1 MNKISYRDLKQQS
14 IIVYPSFYRDAPCVV
29 VNVEYR
35 LAPEHRWPAN
45 HEDAT
50 CVVRWVKMNKSLLGK
65 FFENEVLIFNATF
78 I

>member
-1 MNKISYRDLKQQS
+1 M
-14 IIVYPSFYRDAPCVV
+14 V

-65 FFENEVLIFNATF
+65 FFEHEVFIVNATYV
-78 I
+78 